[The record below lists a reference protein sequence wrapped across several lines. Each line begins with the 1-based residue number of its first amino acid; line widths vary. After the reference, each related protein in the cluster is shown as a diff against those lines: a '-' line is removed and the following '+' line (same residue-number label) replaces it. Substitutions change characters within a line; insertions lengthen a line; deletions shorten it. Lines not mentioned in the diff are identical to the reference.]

1 MTDHQ
6 PLQFIFSKN
15 KAIPATAAARIMRWA
30 LTLFA
35 YEYEI
40 KYKNGKLV
48 ANADGLSRLP
58 MQDETGITNF
68 VYSFNVVR
76 DIPLD
81 ANDIVR
87 NKTGLI
93 IIKSFRLYVIRVAK
107 SHK

>member
-48 ANADGLSRLP
+48 ANADGLSR
-58 MQDETGITNF
+58 
-68 VYSFNVVR
+68 
-76 DIPLD
+76 
-81 ANDIVR
+81 
-87 NKTGLI
+87 
-93 IIKSFRLYVIRVAK
+93 
-107 SHK
+107 